1 MNADVHMFVVANLL
15 LKILVSLLQV
25 TINQF
30 LEYFLLRASLS
41 AQPAKKLE
49 RTLGWSDLDDWSDG
63 NIMDDIHSKLLL
75 DMPSIM

>member
-49 RTLGWSDLDDWSDG
+49 
-63 NIMDDIHSKLLL
+63 NIGLE
-75 DMPSIM
+75 